1 MLKTA
6 YKTRNARR
14 RMDELRKIEA
24 DGARIAERHDRLI
37 NTQTLPINYP
47 YRVDYHAQKPKPQCN

>member
-1 MLKTA
+1 MLKTT

-24 DGARIAERHDRLI
+24 DGATLMRAYENLTHTERH
-37 NTQTLPINYP
+37 
-47 YRVDYHAQKPKPQCN
+47 ASAC